1 MARLESKLKKRIR
14 EMQETYSTNIFNSS
28 CDNNWNDVKIWIE
41 AKKVIDEID
50 KICSE
55 RKRY

>member
-1 MARLESKLKKRIR
+1 MAKLESKLKKRIR
-14 EMQETYSTNIFNSS
+14 ALQEFYSTNIFNSS
-28 CDNNWNDVKIWIE
+28 CDNDWNSVRVWIE
-41 AKKVIDEID
+41 AKKVCDEID